1 MRGALTGGDI
11 QGHMSRYA
19 AAPFWR
25 AHPLFLFRDFATEHS
40 MPGFARV
47 GVVAALMCALGACQP
62 KHDAASGGDS
72 AAVAGAPAAAP
83 AAAPA
88 IVTVH
93 ARDFAFD
100 APDQIAAGMTTFHL
114 VNDGP
119 GLHHLVLIRLDSSK
133 TAADLQ
139 AAIKN
144 PGPLPGWAVLSGG
157 PNAADP
163 KGESTATVD
172 LAAGNYVML
181 CFVDT
186 PDGVPHFARGM
197 VRPLTVTPVTT
208 ASAAAP
214 VADAVAS
221 LSDYSI
227 ALSRP
232 LTAGKHT
239 IKVEVA
245 PGQPHEL
252 VLIQLNPGKTAK
264 DLLAWMPKMHGS
276 PPGHVVGGASPSVSG
291 SPVYVSVDL
300 APGKYL
306 LICFLPDPKD
316 GKPHF
321 MHGMMQ
327 TVDVT

>member
-1 MRGALTGGDI
+1 
-11 QGHMSRYA
+11 
-19 AAPFWR
+19 
-25 AHPLFLFRDFATEHS
+25 

-47 GVVAALMCALGACQP
+47 GAAAVLMCALGACQP

-72 AAVAGAPAAAP
+72 ATVAVAPAA

-93 ARDFAFD
+93 ARDFAYD

-119 GLHHLVLIRLDSSK
+119 GLHHLVLIRLDSAK
-133 TAADLQ
+133 TVADLQ
-139 AAIKN
+139 VAIKN
-144 PGPLPGWAVLSGG
+144 PGPLPGWAVLAGG
-157 PNAADP
+157 PNAAAP
-163 KGESTATVD
+163 KGESVATVD
-172 LAAGNYVML
+172 LGPGNYVML
-181 CFVDT
+181 CFVDV
-186 PDGVPHFARGM
+186 PNGVPHFAEGM

-214 VADAVAS
+214 PADAVVS
-221 LSDYSI
+221 LSDYSF
-227 ALSRP
+227 ALSQP
-232 LTAGKHT
+232 LTAGRHT

-252 VLIQLNPGKTAK
+252 VFIRLGPGKTAK
-264 DLLAWMPKMHGS
+264 DLVAWMPKMKGP
-276 PPGHVVGGASPSVSG
+276 PPGEVVGGASPSISG

-300 APGKYL
+300 APGKYV
-306 LICFLPDPKD
+306 LICFLPDGKD

-321 MHGMMQ
+321 THGMMK
-327 TVDVT
+327 TVDIA